1 MADITPENFAE
12 ILISELRKY
21 TTEKSEKIIEVAEK
35 IGRKSLRKIKHK
47 SPRLTGD
54 YKKGWAF
61 KILKKTPTN
70 IQIRIYQK
78 GKEARLTDLLEKG
91 HESRRAGR
99 RVAPIPHIQ
108 PIEDEANAELDL
120 EISRILREE

>member
-1 MADITPENFAE
+1 MTNVTSEDFAE
-12 ILISELRKY
+12 MLISELQKY
-21 TTEKSEKIIEVAEK
+21 TTEKTEKILKAAEK
-35 IGRKSLRKIKHK
+35 IGRKALRKIKHK
-47 SPRLTGD
+47 SPKLTGD

-61 KILKKTPTN
+61 KILKKTSTN

-78 GKEARLTDLLEKG
+78 GKEASLTHLLEEG

-108 PIEDEANAELDL
+108 QVEDEANAELAL
-120 EISRILREE
+120 EISRILEE

>member
-1 MADITPENFAE
+1 MADITPEDFTE
-12 ILISELRKY
+12 VLISELRRY
-21 TTEKSEKIIEVAEK
+21 TTEKSERIIESAEK
-35 IGRKSLRKIKHK
+35 IGRKALRKIKHK
-47 SPRLTGD
+47 SPKLTGD

-78 GKEARLTDLLEKG
+78 GKEASLTHLLEEG

-108 PIEDEANAELDL
+108 QVEDEANAELAL
-120 EISRILREE
+120 EISRILEE

>member
-1 MADITPENFAE
+1 M
-12 ILISELRKY
+12 LISELRRY
-21 TTEKSEKIIEVAEK
+21 TTEKSERILEAAEK
-35 IGRKSLRKIKHK
+35 IGRKALRKIKHK

-70 IQIRIYQK
+70 IQIRIYQR
-78 GKEARLTDLLEKG
+78 GKEAPLTHLLEEG

-108 PIEDEANAELDL
+108 QVEDEANAELSL
-120 EISRILREE
+120 EISRILEE